1 MKAAVALDAQEAV
14 FEQPALQIALKLL
27 ADKSWQVAANAFDLP
42 HEVRIMFRN
51 DGIERGLFRSM
62 PVIGGR
68 DGNRGRK
75 GHWT

>member
-14 FEQPALQIALKLL
+14 LKQPALQIILKLL
-27 ADKSWQVAANAFDLP
+27 ADEFWQVTANAFDLP

-62 PVIGGR
+62 ESEAVISAAFES
-68 DGNRGRK
+68 
-75 GHWT
+75 